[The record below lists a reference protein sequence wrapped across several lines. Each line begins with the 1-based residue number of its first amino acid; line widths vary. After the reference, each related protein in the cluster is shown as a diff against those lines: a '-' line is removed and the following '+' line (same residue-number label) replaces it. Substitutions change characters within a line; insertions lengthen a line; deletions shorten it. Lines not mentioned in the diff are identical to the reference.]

1 MGPAATS
8 TVTPPPDFYSSE
20 DALSLYASDEDDL
33 QRLALPS
40 PWPLGFNLAAAL
52 HPVVEYAARSLEI
65 PCSDVPPTSHSRLDG
80 CYFGQSPHG

>member
-40 PWPLGFNLAAAL
+40 PWPLGFNLAA
-52 HPVVEYAARSLEI
+52 RSLEI